1 MSLTTFSSFNQ
12 NILSKISVEELILE
26 KCQELCVS
34 KKYVVVQKRKIK
46 ISKKKLGV
54 KIQLR
59 NRFKTS
65 CHH

>member
-34 KKYVVVQKRKIK
+34 KKCVVVQKRKIK

-54 KIQLR
+54 KIQAR